1 MLAKFLGFRSVLQF
15 HSMYFFKCFFSSFS
29 EENRKGWCNDP
40 RVLNLESL
48 STSSGE
54 ENLLKESEHRK
65 SVSDSVKNRNPSPH
79 QNVPYQG
86 TPSKNH
92 HEHVEWDDG
101 SLGEW
106 HKQLDCHGNQQCKS
120 QCHSKLVSKWSE
132 YFPPTPSRCI
142 KVEERQKESTIS
154 PNCPQKNS
162 FSQSAGHRDHN
173 NTVESGTDLAELWD
187 DKYDF
192 ELFKESPRKLIG
204 DISVEHGN
212 IIEDKVHVLY
222 SGEEIEK
229 SHQSSYASF
238 ARNKHRSL
246 KDIFCRGKQF
256 LKSKVS
262 NYKNKLLNKD
272 IISSG
277 AELSAAAQEISGKII
292 ILVKIGK
299 VFPHLINFFP
309 SYEIFEAIYLLFLL
323 IGCWEFKMLQFVFC
337 FYFWS

>member
-1 MLAKFLGFRSVLQF
+1 MIACKLDFKVLGLFCNFIACVV
-15 HSMYFFKCFFSSFS
+15 KCFFFRVFFSS
-29 EENRKGWCNDP
+29 EDNQKGWCNDP
-40 RVLNLESL
+40 RVLKLGSV
-48 STSSGE
+48 STSSE
-54 ENLLKESEHRK
+54 EKNPVQESEHRK
-65 SVSDSVKNRNPSPH
+65 SVSDSVQNKNPSHH

-101 SLGEW
+101 SPGEW
-106 HKQLDCHGNQQCKS
+106 HKQIDCHGNQQCKS

-132 YFPPTPSRCI
+132 YFPPTPSRCV
-142 KVEERQKESTIS
+142 KAEEKQKESTAS
-154 PNCPQKNS
+154 PNRPQK
-162 FSQSAGHRDHN
+162 QSAGHRDHN
-173 NTVESGTDLAELWD
+173 NTTVESGTDLAELWD

-192 ELFKESPRKLIG
+192 ELLKESPRKLIG
-204 DISVEHGN
+204 DNSVEHGN

-262 NYKNKLLNKD
+262 NYKNKLWNKD
-272 IISSG
+272 VISSG
-277 AELSAAAQEISGKII
+277 AEFRAAVQEISGKII

-299 VFPHLINFFP
+299 SFSSSH
-309 SYEIFEAIYLLFLL
+309 
-323 IGCWEFKMLQFVFC
+323 
-337 FYFWS
+337 